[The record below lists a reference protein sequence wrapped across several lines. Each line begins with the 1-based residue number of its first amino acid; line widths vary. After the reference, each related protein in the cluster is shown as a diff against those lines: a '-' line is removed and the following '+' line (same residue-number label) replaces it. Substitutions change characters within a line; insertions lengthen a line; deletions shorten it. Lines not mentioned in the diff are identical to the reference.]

1 MRYFHSVANGRHRKK
16 LIHSLVQDEDAIEG
30 HEQLKLYI
38 MSYYKGL
45 FGTPEESTFS
55 LDESMIDDIPQVSPQ
70 ENTILTAPYSEEE
83 VKKAIF

>member
-1 MRYFHSVANGRHRKK
+1 
-16 LIHSLVQDEDAIEG
+16 
-30 HEQLKLYI
+30 